1 MGISLSK
8 LFVRF
13 LILSRTTVTSPCLK
27 FPAARFG
34 PVGKLLKRLNRHPY
48 RPSHMH
54 FMTMAVGFDTLVS
67 AVDVR
72 GDPSETSDALFGVK
86 FSLIVDV
93 ETVTSDDVAK
103 QCGNSVGDWL
113 IEWDFVL
120 PLPRTFSMFGHVG

>member
-1 MGISLSK
+1 
-8 LFVRF
+8 
-13 LILSRTTVTSPCLK
+13 
-27 FPAARFG
+27 
-34 PVGKLLKRLNRHPY
+34 
-48 RPSHMH
+48 MH
-54 FMTMAVGFDTLVS
+54 FMTMAVRFDPLVS